1 MPFRIAFVCSGN
13 ICRSPS
19 AEAVLR
25 RMVDERGLGDRIVVD
40 SFGIGA
46 WHVGQPVDPRALN
59 ALHHRGYDLDHVARM
74 IDADD
79 IAERDL
85 VIAIDRGHEQD
96 LRAMAYTVEDAA
108 KVRLLRSYDPGADG
122 QLDVPDPYYGGASG
136 FDRVLDMI
144 EAGCRGLLDE
154 VTAAVRSEPASG
166 ARDTV

>member
-1 MPFRIAFVCSGN
+1 
-13 ICRSPS
+13 
-19 AEAVLR
+19 
-25 RMVDERGLGDRIVVD
+25 
-40 SFGIGA
+40 
-46 WHVGQPVDPRALN
+46 
-59 ALHHRGYDLDHVARM
+59 M

>member
-25 RMVDERGLGDRIVVD
+25 RMVDERGLAGQIVVD
-40 SFGIGA
+40 SFGVGP
-46 WHVGQPVDPRALN
+46 WHVGQPVDPRALK
-59 ALHHRGYDLDHVARM
+59 ALHVRGYDLDHMARM

-96 LRAMAYTVEDAA
+96 LRAMGYTVDDAA
-108 KVRLLRSYDPGADG
+108 KVRLLRSYDPAADG
-122 QLDVPDPYYGGASG
+122 QLDIPDPYYGGTAG

-154 VTAAVRSEPASG
+154 LTSTVPSG
-166 ARDTV
+166 ASDNV

>member
-25 RMVDERGLGDRIVVD
+25 RMVDACGLADRIEVD
-40 SFGIGA
+40 SFGVGP
-46 WHVGQPVDPRALN
+46 WHVGQPIDSRALK
-59 ALHHRGYDLDHVARM
+59 ALRARGYDLDHVARM

-96 LRAMAYTVEDAA
+96 LRAMAYTVADAA
-108 KVRLLRSYDPGADG
+108 KVRLLRTYDPAADA
-122 QLDVPDPYYGGASG
+122 LDIPDPYYGGPAG

-144 EAGCRGLLDE
+144 EAACRGLLDE
-154 VTAAVRSEPASG
+154 ISASLRSESASG
-166 ARDTV
+166 AGDTL